1 MSEHRIEKVNK
12 EVKQLVSSYI
22 IQNLS
27 SNFSV
32 IISVNNVIVSRD
44 LRGAKIFVS
53 FLNKDLNLKNKEEQD
68 YVAQI
73 QKHASDI
80 QFYISK
86 RLRMKFN
93 PKLTFFLDDSIQE
106 QISVQSLLDSL

>member
-1 MSEHRIEKVNK
+1 MSEHRIQKVNK
-12 EVKQLVSSYI
+12 EVKQLVASYI
-22 IQNLS
+22 AQNLS
-27 SNFSV
+27 SDLPV
-32 IISVNNVIVSRD
+32 IVSVNNVIVSRD

-53 FLNKDLNLKNKEEQD
+53 FLNKDLNLESQEEAV
-68 YVAQI
+68 YVEML
-73 QKHASDI
+73 QKHTSEI

-93 PKLTFFLDDSIQE
+93 PKLKFFLDDTVQE